1 MMRLILS
8 DLAVDILELKKNPM
22 AVVEAGEG
30 LPVAILNRNHPVFY
44 CVPAEASEALI
55 NKLEDIE
62 LIALVDARRD
72 QDEIEASVGS
82 L

>member
-1 MMRLILS
+1 MMGPILS

-30 LPVAILNRNHPVFY
+30 MPVAILNGSQPVFY
-44 CVPAEASEALI
+44 CVPAEAYEALI

-62 LIALVDARRD
+62 LIAFVDACSD
-72 QDEIEASVGS
+72 QDEVEINVDS